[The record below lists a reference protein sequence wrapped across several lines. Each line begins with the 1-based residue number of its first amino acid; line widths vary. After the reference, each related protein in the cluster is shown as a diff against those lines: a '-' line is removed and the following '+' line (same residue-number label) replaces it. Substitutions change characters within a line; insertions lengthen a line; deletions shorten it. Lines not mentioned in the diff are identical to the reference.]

1 MTIGV
6 ALFLIAVG
14 AILRFA
20 VTDSISGVDLSTVG
34 VILMVVGVLG
44 LLLSLLYETMSRRR
58 TAGAPVV
65 DPYAR
70 DRYAERDPRY

>member
-20 VTDSISGVDLSTVG
+20 VTDSISGIDLSTVG
-34 VILMVVGVLG
+34 VILMIVGVLG
-44 LLLSLLYETMSRRR
+44 LVLSLFYETMARNRATRS
-58 TAGAPVV
+58 V

-70 DRYAERDPRY
+70 DRSTVDRDPRY

>member
-20 VTDSISGVDLSTVG
+20 ITDSISGVDLGTVG
-34 VILMVVGVLG
+34 VILMVVGLLG
-44 LLLSLLYETMSRRR
+44 LLIAVFYEVSARQRRDDALSPDRR
-58 TAGAPVV
+58 
-65 DPYAR
+65 PY
-70 DRYAERDPRY
+70 ERDPRY

>member
-34 VILMVVGVLG
+34 VILMLVGILG

-58 TAGAPVV
+58 TSAPVV